1 MRSPSSGLQV
11 LAALS
16 ILAVVG
22 LVYYVLGEDGPSRER
37 GVSLTVHCAAGI
49 KAPVVE
55 IAKSYEE
62 EFDTPVR
69 LTFGGSGSL
78 LSGITVRASGDIY
91 IAGDGSYVETAKNRG
106 LVDEVLTIATMR
118 PVIAVRPGN
127 PEKIESLHDL
137 LREGLKY
144 ALGNPDVAAVGKI
157 VKATAGRLGIW
168 KELESRAAVFKPTVN
183 DLANDLRLGTVDA
196 AVIWDATAQQHGLTI
211 VSDAA
216 LAQNPR
222 QVTLGVMHC
231 TAYPRT
237 ALHFARY
244 LTARDRGLPAFAKAG
259 FTPTEGDPWVDV
271 PRVLLMSGAMLRPAI
286 EQTLIEFEAR
296 EGVVIERIY
305 NGCGILVS
313 QMRTGMLPD
322 AYFACDQ
329 TFLDQV
335 EDRFE
340 AGTPFSTNDIVLV
353 TLPGNP
359 RGLHQLSDL
368 LGEGLRIGIGHP
380 QKSALGALTDTM
392 MVRQDLADRLRASG
406 NIAVES
412 PTGDM
417 LVNQLRA
424 GSLDAIL
431 VYRSNAAQVAE
442 HVAIQTLAG
451 VNGALAMQ
459 PYAVARNSVHKQLMR
474 RLRAR
479 LATAVSAGR
488 FKTLGFSWQG
498 GIVPR

>member
-1 MRSPSSGLQV
+1 MIAESNGLQV
-11 LAALS
+11 LATLS
-16 ILAVVG
+16 LLAVGG
-22 LVYYVLGEDGPSRER
+22 LTYCIVQGDVPSRER

-49 KAPVVE
+49 KAPVVA
-55 IAKSYEE
+55 IAKRYEE
-62 EFDTPVR
+62 EFDTPIR

-78 LSGITVRASGDIY
+78 LSGLTVKANGDIY
-91 IAGDGSYVETAKNRG
+91 IAGDGSYVDTARARG
-106 LVDEVLTIATMR
+106 LVDEVLTIAEMR
-118 PVIAVRPGN
+118 PVIAVQPDN
-127 PEKIESLHDL
+127 PEKIRNLQDL
-137 LREGLKY
+137 LREGVKY
-144 ALGNPDVAAVGKI
+144 ALGNPDAAAVGEI

-196 AVIWDATAQQHGLTI
+196 AVIWDATARQHGLTI
-211 VSDAA
+211 VNDAA
-216 LAQNPR
+216 LAQSPR
-222 QVTLGVMHC
+222 QVTLGVLHC
-231 TAYPRT
+231 TAYPRA

-244 LTARDRGLPAFAKAG
+244 LTAQDRGLPAFAKAG
-259 FTPTEGDPWVDV
+259 FTPMDGDPWVDV
-271 PRVLLMSGAMLRPAI
+271 PRLLLMSGAMLRPAI
-286 EQTLIEFEAR
+286 EKTLSEFEDR
-296 EGVVIERIY
+296 EGIIIERVY

-313 QMRTGMLPD
+313 QMRTGVLPD

-340 AGTPFSTNDIVLV
+340 TGTPFSTNDIVLV
-353 TLPGNP
+353 TPPGNP
-359 RGLHQLSDL
+359 RGLHKLSDL

-380 QKSALGALTDTM
+380 EKSALGALTSTM
-392 MVRQDLADRLRASG
+392 MTRQGLAERLRASG

-431 VYRSNAAQVAE
+431 VYRSNAAHVAE
-442 HVAIQTLAG
+442 HVATQTLAG
-451 VNGALAMQ
+451 VDGALAVQ
-459 PYAVARNSVHKQLMR
+459 PYAVARTSAHKQLMG

-479 LATAVSAGR
+479 LGTAVSADR
-488 FKTLGFSWQG
+488 FKSLGFSWQG
-498 GIVPR
+498 GTVPR